1 MHTRHGY
8 RRDQAPASVP
18 LLRSTNESKDNFLQ
32 HDLFEDE
39 RGKIIGRNGVATAQ
53 ANTSEDGSCAA
64 GAYSSHEGEGVSV
77 P

>member
-1 MHTRHGY
+1 MAAAGVGT
-8 RRDQAPASVP
+8 VIC
-18 LLRSTNESKDNFLQ
+18 TNESKDNFLQ
-32 HDLFEDE
+32 LDLFEDE